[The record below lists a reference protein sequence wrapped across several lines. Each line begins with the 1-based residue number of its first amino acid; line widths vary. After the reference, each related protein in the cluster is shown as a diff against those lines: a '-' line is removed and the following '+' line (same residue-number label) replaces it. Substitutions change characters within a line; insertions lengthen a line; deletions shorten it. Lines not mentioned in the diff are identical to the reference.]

1 MTFVTGRDFKKQKIH
16 AKITKSEM
24 AKFRLF
30 AFFPEKNTRKTFKCL
45 AGKSLIYGVF
55 VSNDGVYLRKAPARY
70 VVEQ

>member
-16 AKITKSEM
+16 SKITKSEM

-45 AGKSLIYGVF
+45 AGKFSSLWCF
-55 VSNDGVYLRKAPARY
+55 C
-70 VVEQ
+70 QQ